1 MRRKAEETDVLRKA
15 SDRNDWRVELLRR
28 KDYSAATWQMLMRNN
43 GRIWIEKASRYR
55 STAWKVSEKQPGY
68 NASDSDSD
76 ECEIML
82 HCSSYPSSIPM
93 AFRGPRPPTSPC
105 V

>member
-1 MRRKAEETDVLRKA
+1 MPVTRILM
-15 SDRNDWRVELLRR
+15 
-28 KDYSAATWQMLMRNN
+28 SA
-43 GRIWIEKASRYR
+43 
-55 STAWKVSEKQPGY
+55 EKQQLITFFISE
-68 NASDSDSD
+68 AV
-76 ECEIML
+76 CEIML